1 MGARSGRNP
10 KSPAFQFY
18 PGDYLADPK
27 VAAMTTEAE
36 GAYMRLLCYA
46 WIDGGIPSDPA
57 MLAPMCKLAPE
68 RFAAIWPMLARCWT
82 PSEDGTRLTNPRQ
95 ERERAFQ
102 AVSRERRKAAGK
114 LAVEQREAQ
123 KNAPEKAP
131 QKEGIRDELGPEQ
144 PPKTVPEAP
153 QTGGAIDDQSIS
165 NRSPID
171 NQSITNRYRSVSY
184 PYPTPDTLDPI
195 PETRGPA
202 VSKKAL
208 TDATPPKK
216 RKPASGP
223 HAELIR
229 HWERVWLEARGTPYI
244 FTAKDASQLATALRM
259 AGNELEQAQRRVSR
273 LILSED
279 TWTREN
285 ASPGLLV
292 NRWNQ
297 LADPAPGRPRANEP
311 KGFAGIREY
320 LALHGQTDQ
329 STNHSTHHSTDQQ
342 TQESDT

>member
-46 WIDGGIPSDPA
+46 WIDGGIPSDHA
-57 MLAPMCKLAPE
+57 MLAPMCKLTPE
-68 RFAAIWPMLARCWT
+68 RFEAVWPMLARCWT

-123 KNAPEKAP
+123 KNATEKAP
-131 QKEGIRDELGPEQ
+131 QKGGIREEKDHQ
-144 PPKTVPEAP
+144 NPPFRVTDAP
-153 QTGGAIDDQSIS
+153 KTGGAIDDQSIS

-171 NQSITNRYRSVSY
+171 DQSITNRYRSVSY
-184 PYPTPDTLDPI
+184 PYPTPDTRDPI
-195 PETRGPA
+195 PETLGPT
-202 VSKKAL
+202 VSKEAL

-216 RKPASGP
+216 RKPSTGP
-223 HAELIR
+223 HAELIQ
-229 HWERVWLEARGTPYI
+229 HWERVWREARGTPYI
-244 FTAKDASQLATALRM
+244 FTAKDASLLAKALRM
-259 AGNELEQAQRRVSR
+259 AGNELQQAQRRVSR
-273 LILSED
+273 LILSDD
-279 TWTREN
+279 TWMREN
-285 ASPGLLV
+285 AAPGLLV

-320 LALHGQTDQ
+320 LAMTQQTDQ
-329 STNHSTHHSTDQQ
+329 STNHSTHQSQDQQ

>member
-18 PGDYLADPK
+18 PGDFLADSA
-27 VAAMTTEAE
+27 VQAMSMEE
-36 GAYMRLLCYA
+36 RGVYISLLCIQ
-46 WIDGGIPSDPA
+46 WIEGGISSDPA
-57 MLAPMCKLAPE
+57 
-68 RFAAIWPMLARCWT
+68 RLARVCHMSQADFDRVWQVV
-82 PSEDGTRLTNPRQ
+82 SAKFGTHPGNPAQLQNPRM
-95 ERERAFQ
+95 ERERNYQ
-102 AVSRERRKAAGK
+102 ANYREERAKILAAARAKKGI
-114 LAVEQREAQ
+114 QTPPQ
-123 KNAPEKAP
+123 TDGNGTEKAP
-131 QKEGIRDELGPEQ
+131 Q
-144 PPKTVPEAP
+144 EAP
-153 QTGGAIDDQSIS
+153 KQAPQGSMDRPMTGLSQPYDSSIIES
-165 NRSPID
+165 QRLNLNSMD
-171 NQSITNRYRSVSY
+171 SA
-184 PYPTPDTLDPI
+184 TLNPNPI
-195 PETRGPA
+195 PYTLNPICSERA
-202 VSKKAL
+202 
-208 TDATPPKK
+208 ATNAPQPRK

-329 STNHSTHHSTDQQ
+329 STHHSTHQSADQQ
-342 TQESDT
+342 TQESDQ